1 MRILV
6 TAGPTWVK
14 IDDVRIITNIFTG
27 KTGVFLAR
35 KFQRSGHK
43 VTLLVNPSRIDK
55 KPSGM
60 EVVDFFYLEELSA
73 SLRELLKKTRYDLI
87 VHTAAVSDYYLK
99 KVYKGKIPSREE
111 KLTLNLLPAPKLIST
126 IRKMAESSFLVQFK
140 LEISRR
146 RLIDKAW
153 ESLMTNRADL
163 VVANALC
170 DIRKKYVAFVID
182 RNKNV
187 HSVDSLDGVAEVILS
202 AALHRR

>member
-73 SLRELLKKTRYDLI
+73 SLRKLLKKTRYDLI

>member
-73 SLRELLKKTRYDLI
+73 SLRKLLKKTRYDLI

-170 DIRKKYVAFVID
+170 DIRKKSVVFVIE
-182 RNKNV
+182 RNKDV